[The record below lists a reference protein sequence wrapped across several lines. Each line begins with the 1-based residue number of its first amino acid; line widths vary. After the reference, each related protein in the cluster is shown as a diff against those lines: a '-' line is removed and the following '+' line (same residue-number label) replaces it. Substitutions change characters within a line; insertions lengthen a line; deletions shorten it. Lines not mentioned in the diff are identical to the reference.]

1 MTHNNTQINKLQFIS
16 GNESVDY
23 EVNTT
28 DQYFEIQD
36 QNVTEFMKRFDNVF
50 VKVFAPDT
58 NYSVSIRVKNLHYE
72 LVHQSSLIVGGT
84 LTCVLLIATSI

>member
-1 MTHNNTQINKLQFIS
+1 MLEVKKDFVILKMTHNNTQINKLQFIN

-28 DQYFEIQD
+28 DQYFEITN
-36 QNVTEFMKRFDNVF
+36 QNVTDFVKRFDNVF
-50 VKVFAPDT
+50 VKVFMSKD

-72 LVHQSSLIVGGT
+72 LVH
-84 LTCVLLIATSI
+84 